1 MNKIDL
7 TYSGK
12 LKGLINILEN
22 KNFDINYTIEGK
34 TGKTTTTSILI
45 NDNPLLMITFDYQEL
60 KKIIEGD
67 KINETIDKVKELE
80 KRYEKQ
86 DK

>member
-12 LKGLINILEN
+12 LRTLINVVEDKQL
-22 KNFDINYTIEGK
+22 DINYTIDGK

-45 NDNPLLMITFDYQEL
+45 KDDKKDFLMITFDYQDL
-60 KKIIEGD
+60 KKLVGD
-67 KINETIDKVKELE
+67 NNE
-80 KRYEKQ
+80 
-86 DK
+86 

>member
-12 LKGLINILEN
+12 LRTLINVLEDKKLN
-22 KNFDINYTIEGK
+22 INYTIDGK

-45 NDNPLLMITFDYQEL
+45 NDDKNNFLMITFDYQEL
-60 KKIIEGD
+60 KKLVESEVD
-67 KINETIDKVKELE
+67 
-80 KRYEKQ
+80 
-86 DK
+86 